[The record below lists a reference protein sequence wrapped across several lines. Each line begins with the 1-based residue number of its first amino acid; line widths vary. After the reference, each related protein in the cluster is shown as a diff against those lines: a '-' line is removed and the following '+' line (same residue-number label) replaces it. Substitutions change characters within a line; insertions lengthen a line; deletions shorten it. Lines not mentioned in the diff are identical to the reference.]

1 MSVASSLVIAVAM
14 VLAVLFMLRSGKLQ
28 EKYAV
33 LWLVVGGLTI
43 VLGLFPGLLDWAASL
58 VGIKVPANLLFA
70 LSIVL
75 LVGVGLHVSRELTVL
90 EEETRALAEEV
101 AILRQSLDVL
111 RGSAPTGPATAP
123 TTVHPARQ
131 ITEEEVDRD
140 S

>member
-1 MSVASSLVIAVAM
+1 MSVAFSLVVAVGM
-14 VLAVLFMLRSGKLQ
+14 VLAVLVMLRSGKLR
-28 EKYAV
+28 EKYAI

-43 VLGLFPGLLDWAASL
+43 ILGIFPGLLDWAASL

-90 EEETRALAEEV
+90 EEETRTLAEEV
-101 AILRQSLDVL
+101 AILRQSVDTL
-111 RGSAPTGPATAP
+111 RDSGLPGSTAP
-123 TTVHPARQ
+123 STTVHPARQ

-140 S
+140 D